1 MELSVVN
8 FFKTVLPQS
17 GAYYAVARRAVTDNY
32 PRHAVCVDIEAMLS
46 KLDLV
51 TPQDY

>member
-17 GAYYAVARRAVTDNY
+17 GAYYAVARRVVTDSY
-32 PRHAVCVDIEAMLS
+32 PRHAVCADIEAMLS
-46 KLDLV
+46 KLDLSLIHI
-51 TPQDY
+51 